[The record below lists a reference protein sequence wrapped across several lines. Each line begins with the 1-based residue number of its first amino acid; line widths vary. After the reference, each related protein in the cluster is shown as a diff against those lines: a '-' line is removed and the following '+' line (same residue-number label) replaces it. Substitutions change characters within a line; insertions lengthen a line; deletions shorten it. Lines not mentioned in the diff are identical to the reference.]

1 MKKIFV
7 LSVIFFLLTA
17 CGTAQTAPPTATST
31 DMPMELPPAS
41 TSTPEVVPVNPAVTK
56 SIVLSTV
63 PAPRDDFFTENG
75 ITLPVPVCEAPT
87 AAQTEGPY
95 YTPNTPE
102 RHSLL
107 EEGTPGTRL
116 FVVGYVLDA
125 NCQPL
130 ANAWLDFWQADAN
143 GAYDNAG
150 YTLRG
155 HQFTDG
161 QGRYYLETVVP
172 GEYPG
177 RTEHIHV
184 KVQPNDGAVLT
195 TQLYFPEVASNSS
208 DGIFNPGL
216 IVQLEERPAYLLAYF
231 NFVLP

>member
-1 MKKIFV
+1 MKKALTLILIV
-7 LSVIFFLLTA
+7 LLLSA
-17 CGTAQTAPPTATST
+17 CGTMQTTP
-31 DMPMELPPAS
+31 LPAVTEDSSPAS

-56 SIVLSTV
+56 SIELSTV
-63 PAPRDDFFTENG
+63 PAPRDDFFLENG
-75 ITLPVPVCEAPT
+75 ITLPVPTCEAPT
-87 AAQTEGPY
+87 SAQTEGPY

-107 EEGTPGTRL
+107 EQGMPGTRL
-116 FVVGYVLDA
+116 IVVGYVLDA

-143 GAYDNAG
+143 GVYDNAG

-161 QGRYYLETVVP
+161 QGRYSLETVVP

-184 KVQPNDGAVLT
+184 KVQPQGGAVLT
-195 TQLYFPEVASNSS
+195 SQLYFPDVASNSS
-208 DGIFNPGL
+208 DGIFDPSL
-216 IVQLEERPAYLLAYF
+216 IVQLEEYPAYLLAYF
-231 NFVLP
+231 NFVLR

>member
-1 MKKIFV
+1 MKNTLLLFV
-7 LSVIFFLLTA
+7 WMSALLAA
-17 CGTAQTAPPTATST
+17 CTGPATSQPLNQVDVPT
-31 DMPMELPPAS
+31 AS
-41 TSTPEVVPVNPAVTK
+41 TSTPGAVPVKPAVTK
-56 SIVLSTV
+56 LIELSTV

-75 ITLPVPVCEAPT
+75 ITLPVPTCEAPT
-87 AAQTEGPY
+87 VAQTEGPY

-107 EEGTPGTRL
+107 EEGMSGTRL
-116 FVVGYVLDA
+116 VVVGYVLDA

-130 ANAWLDFWQADAN
+130 ANAWLDFWQADSN
-143 GAYDNAG
+143 GTYDNVG

-161 QGRYYLETVVP
+161 QGRFYLETVVP

-184 KVQPNDGAVLT
+184 KVQPQGGAVLT
-195 TQLYFPEVASNSS
+195 TQLYFPNVASNSS
-208 DGIFNPGL
+208 DGIFDPGL
-216 IVQLEERPAYLLAYF
+216 IVQLEERPAYVLAYY
-231 NFVLP
+231 NFVVK